1 MVSWCNVG
9 FADVLKFN
17 CKGLGKNKNEIVDWV
32 YSLDTGTKT
41 LGMEWK
47 MKDSKKIWSET
58 FDIVKI
64 DQTAI
69 EYKNDLHPETIYRF
83 NYGGDLIDKIIAGE
97 YKGKGPGTKWC
108 KTMSFDSRC
117 SV

>member
-1 MVSWCNVG
+1 MKKRFLIILVVMFSWCNVG

-47 MKDSKKIWSET
+47 MKGSKKIWSET
-58 FDIVKI
+58 FDIRV
-64 DQTAI
+64 
-69 EYKNDLHPETIYRF
+69 IYIQKL
-83 NYGGDLIDKIIAGE
+83 YTDLIMVEILLIK
-97 YKGKGPGTKWC
+97 
-108 KTMSFDSRC
+108 
-117 SV
+117 